1 MRTWWMAALGLALVA
16 CSGDGKEEEN
26 EEPSGTNPG
35 AVDCADPASNPW
47 SGTCVETFMAD
58 CFDPSGVCDIT
69 IGATGA
75 TDLSWDNGASVVST
89 TTFDGSGVVTET
101 DYIASDGTVCATGIT
116 RLMDGG
122 CDSRSV
128 LTRGSD
134 GAVME
139 YCLFQDGS
147 MDVTCP
153 DGSTASASADES
165 AAAGA
170 CQYGDDAGACT
181 L

>member
-16 CSGDGKEEEN
+16 CSGDGKDDET
-26 EEPSGTNPG
+26 PDDGSTPAG
-35 AVDCADPASNPW
+35 AVDCADPAANPW

-58 CFDPSGVCDIT
+58 CFDPSGPCDIT
-69 IGATGA
+69 IAATGA
-75 TDLSWDNGASVVST
+75 TDLVWENGAAVVSA
-89 TTFDGSGVVTET
+89 TTFDGGGVATET

-116 RLMDGG
+116 RLMDAG

-153 DGSTASASADES
+153 DGSTASASSDES
-165 AAAGA
+165 AGASA
-170 CQYGDDAGACT
+170 CQYGDAEACT